1 MAGLELPQRY
11 DFVESFIWIG
21 ILRAISEKN
30 LSNCVGAADVNSFLN
45 AVGVTPDE
53 KTVELICNSLK
64 GKPIHE
70 AINEGLAKVSTLSL
84 GGGSGSGNA
93 GGAKTGGA
101 APVEEAKKQESEE
114 EANVSMGGLFSD

>member
-1 MAGLELPQRY
+1 M
-11 DFVESFIWIG
+11 
-21 ILRAISEKN
+21 IS
-30 LSNCVGAADVNSFLN
+30 LGAADVTSFLT

-53 KTVELICNSLK
+53 KTVELICTSLK

-84 GGGSGSGNA
+84 GGGGSGNA
-93 GGAKTGGA
+93 TATKAGGA
-101 APVEEAKKQESEE
+101 APVEEAKKPESEE